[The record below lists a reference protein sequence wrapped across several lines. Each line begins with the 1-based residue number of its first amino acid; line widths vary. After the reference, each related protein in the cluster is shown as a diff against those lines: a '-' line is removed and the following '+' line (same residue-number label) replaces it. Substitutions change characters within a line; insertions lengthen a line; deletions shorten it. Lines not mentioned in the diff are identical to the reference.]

1 MSAISQSLTFT
12 QGNTSTVAVVYPNTA
27 TGTLIYNSNPV
38 KGNGYYN
45 SGNGL
50 HTAMYVTTSDFVGT
64 VTMQATL
71 STEPSDTD
79 WFTVLGTS
87 VTYNNFVLRSE
98 TAVDL
103 RNFEGNFVWVRGT
116 IAITQGSVLMVQY
129 NH

>member
-1 MSAISQSLTFT
+1 MSAISQSLTFI

-27 TGTLIYNSNPV
+27 TTTLVYYSSPV

-50 HTAMYVTTSDFVGT
+50 HTSMYVTTLDFVGT

-71 STEPSDTD
+71 ATSPTESD
-79 WFTVLGTS
+79 WFPVRNTTS
-87 VTYNNFVLRSE
+87 TYSDLMIRNDVS
-98 TAVDL
+98 VDSH
-103 RNFEGNFVWVRGT
+103 NFEGNFVWVRGAV
-116 IAITQGSVLMVQY
+116 AIDQGSVLMIQY